1 MTQKFVMDTTNLTA
15 FLAIVDTGSFSE
27 AGEKLFLTQP
37 AVSKRIASLEEQ
49 LGTTVFDRIGR
60 QVALNEAGR
69 ALLPR
74 ARQMLELAHDT
85 KLEIINLSGEVK
97 GPLSIAT
104 SHHIGLRRLPNIL
117 KTFTNAYPEVKLDI
131 RFVDSEASYEMLSRG
146 EIELGIITLSPDNQ
160 PNVHSEKLWCDPLGF
175 MAAKDHPLTKLQ
187 RVTTEQ
193 LSQYQAVL
201 PGRNTFTYQVVKN
214 LFDQEGLKLQTAM
227 STNYLETLRMLAAI
241 GLAWSILPLTMQDND
256 LRILNVKLKGV
267 QTPPSRQLGYIL
279 HPKRTLSNAAKAF
292 IDLLE
297 QHKDG
302 N

>member
-1 MTQKFVMDTTNLTA
+1 MDTTNLIT

-49 LGTTVFDRIGR
+49 LGTPVFDRVSR
-60 QVALNEAGR
+60 QVILNEAGK

-74 ARQMLELAHDT
+74 ARQMLELVHDT

-117 KTFTNAYPEVKLDI
+117 KTFTNTFPEVKLDI
-131 RFVDSEASYEMLSRG
+131 RFVDSEASYEMLIRG
-146 EIELGIITLSPDNQ
+146 EIELGIITLSPEIQ
-160 PNVHSEKLWCDPLGF
+160 PNIQSKKLWHDPLNF
-175 MAAKDHPLTKLQ
+175 MTAKDHPLTKLKS
-187 RVTTEQ
+187 VTTEQ

-201 PGRNTFTYQVVKN
+201 PSRNTFTFQVVKN

-241 GLAWSILPLTMQDND
+241 GLAWTILPLTMQDDD
-256 LRILNVKLKGV
+256 LRILNVKLKGI
-267 QTPPSRQLGYIL
+267 QTSPSRQLGYIL

-292 IDLLE
+292 IKQLE
-297 QHKDG
+297 RHKDSC
-302 N
+302 

>member
-1 MTQKFVMDTTNLTA
+1 MDTTNLTA

-37 AVSKRIASLEEQ
+37 AVSKRIAALEEQ
-49 LGTTVFDRIGR
+49 LGCSVFDRIGR
-60 QVALNEAGR
+60 QVTLNEAGKV
-69 ALLPR
+69 LLPR
-74 ARQMLELAHDT
+74 ARKMMELVHDT

-104 SHHIGLRRLPNIL
+104 SHHIGLRRLPGIL
-117 KTFTNAYPEVKLDI
+117 KTFTRAFPEVKLDI

-146 EIELGIITLSPDNQ
+146 EIELGIITLSPEKQ
-160 PNVHSEKLWCDPLGF
+160 PSIHSEKLWHDPLGF
-175 MAAKDHPLTKLQ
+175 MAAKDHPLTKLKN
-187 RVTTEQ
+187 VSTEQ

-201 PGRNTFTYQVVKN
+201 PGRNTFTYQVVQH

-241 GLAWSILPLTMQDND
+241 GLAWCILPLTMQDDD
-256 LRILNVKLKGV
+256 LRILNVKLKGALS
-267 QTPPSRQLGYIL
+267 PPSRELGYIL
-279 HPKRTLSNAAKAF
+279 HPKRTLSNAASAF
-292 IDLLE
+292 IESLKE
-297 QHKDG
+297 HKDK